1 MHKLLLLVVVL
12 LPNIASAEMHRCVDA
27 HHRVTYSDTPCVVN
41 SVSEAKPVSE
51 KSPELPVSV
60 QTKPEAPVKKESY
73 TKDIPEMKA
82 PDAAARSC
90 FNFVNTN
97 EVYPDPTSSKLLSSH
112 KKWVSV
118 KDVGARQIVTIE
130 VTSKN
135 TAGMYV
141 GKQSYECLLMGDG
154 VTVNTKPVEL
164 L

>member
-1 MHKLLLLVVVL
+1 MHKLLLVVVL

-27 HHRVTYSDTPCVVN
+27 HHRITYSDAPCVVN
-41 SVSEAKPVSE
+41 SVNETKSVSE
-51 KSPELPVSV
+51 KSSDLPISV
-60 QTKPEAPVKKESY
+60 QAKPDVSVKKESY

-82 PDAAARSC
+82 PDVAARSC

-118 KDVGARQIVTIE
+118 KDVGARQMVTIE

-141 GKQSYECLLMGDG
+141 GKQSYDCLLMGDG
-154 VTVNTKPVEL
+154 LTVNTKPAEL